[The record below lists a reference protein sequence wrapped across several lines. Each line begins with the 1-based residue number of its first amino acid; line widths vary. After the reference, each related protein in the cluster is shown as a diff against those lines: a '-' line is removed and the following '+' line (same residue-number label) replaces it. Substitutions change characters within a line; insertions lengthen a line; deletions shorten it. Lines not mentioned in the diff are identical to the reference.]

1 MAAIDMCLSHL
12 QVSNSP
18 IRLLLVSPDI
28 NGRFNS
34 EYGAHSSTKVASSLD
49 NCGVA

>member
-1 MAAIDMCLSHL
+1 MAVIAMCLSHL
-12 QVSNSP
+12 QASNSP
-18 IRLLLVSPDI
+18 IRLLMVSPDM

-34 EYGAHSSTKVASSLD
+34 EYGAHSSTKVASSRD